1 MKYVDFGAVRRCN
14 FSSENEILREGNISL
29 EILRDK
35 LKTRV
40 SDLEE
45 ELRRLRDEL
54 EESVSRK
61 ETRNADDEVMAVM
74 CRFTAL
80 SIPHS
85 FTAGINRVTTL
96 FQQ

>member
-1 MKYVDFGAVRRCN
+1 MKYVDFGAVHRCN
-14 FSSENEILREGNISL
+14 LSSENEILREGNISL

-61 ETRNADDEVMAVM
+61 ETRNADDEVMMVM
-74 CRFTAL
+74 
-80 SIPHS
+80 SIHRSRHPS
-85 FTAGINRVTTL
+85 L
-96 FQQ
+96 FHCWH